1 MTMHMARVLLCLCL
15 FVSQLLSAQSI
26 LIKNAR
32 VVDGSGS
39 KPFPADVRVTADTIA
54 AVAPRLKPIAGE
66 TVIDAKGLVVSP
78 GFIDMHS
85 HADDGIFTKS
95 HNAVIRQGITTVLVG
110 QDGDEVYPLADFFA
124 KLEKMPPAMNVA
136 SMAGHGT
143 LRRQVMGSDVRR
155 PATPEEIDKIFKL
168 LHQEMLAGAMG
179 MSGGLEYDA
188 GHWATTDELARLNR
202 AVHDSGGFFNA
213 HVRDEG
219 NHVFQSFSEMV
230 EIGRRASVPVQIT
243 HIKLGSTP
251 VWRQTTKIPALFAQ
265 AAAEGVD
272 LKADVYPY
280 TFWHSNLRVIILD
293 GDYFNPEKVKQ
304 ALVENGG
311 AEHLRITH
319 YGQDRSLEDKTLAD
333 IAAIWKTSPV
343 DAYMK
348 LVKSTLK
355 PDGSPG
361 DDDIEVMGES
371 MNEEDVKWFIA
382 QPRIMFCTDGEL
394 EGKHPRGAGS
404 FPRILGRYVREQ
416 KVLPLEAA
424 IHKMTV
430 LPAQRLDITDRGM
443 IAKGMKADL
452 VIFDPA
458 TVIDGSTVEK
468 PLEPPKGI
476 PYVMVNGVFVLKDGQ
491 LTNARPGKPLRHAQL
506 APAL

>member
-1 MTMHMARVLLCLCL
+1 MHTVRLLLGLCLL
-15 FVSQLLSAQSI
+15 FLAQSLSAQSV

-32 VVDGSGS
+32 IVDGTGK
-39 KPFPADVRVTADTIA
+39 KPFAADVRVTGDTITA
-54 AVAPRLKPIAGE
+54 IAPRVKPTAGE

-110 QDGDEVYPLADFFA
+110 QDGGELYPLADFFT
-124 KLEKMPPAMNVA
+124 KLEKSPPAMNVA

-143 LRRQVMGSDVRR
+143 LRHQVMGNDVRR
-155 PATPEEIDKIFKL
+155 AATPEEIDKIFNL
-168 LHQEMLAGAMG
+168 LHQEMVAGAMG

-188 GHWATTDELARLNR
+188 GHWSTTDELVNLNR
-202 AVHDSGGFFNA
+202 MVQGHRGFFNA

-219 NHVFQSFSEMV
+219 DNVFRSFQEME
-230 EIGRRASVPVQIT
+230 EIGRRAKVPVVIT
-243 HIKLGSTP
+243 HIKLGLTP
-251 VWRQTTKIPALFAQ
+251 VWHQTAKIPALFAQ
-265 AAAEGVD
+265 ARVDGVD

-280 TFWHSNLRVIILD
+280 TFWHSNLRVVILD

-311 AEHLRITH
+311 AERLRITH
-319 YGQDRSLEDKTLAD
+319 YGQEPSLEDKTLAE
-333 IAAIWKTSPV
+333 IAAQWKMSPV
-343 DAYMK
+343 DTYMK
-348 LVKSTLK
+348 MVKSTLK

-371 MNEEDVKWFIA
+371 MNEDDVKWFIA
-382 QPRIMFCTDGEL
+382 QPWTMFCTDGEL

-404 FPRILGRYVREQ
+404 FPRVLGHYVREQ

-424 IHKMTV
+424 IHKMTA
-430 LPAQRLDITDRGM
+430 LPAQQLGVTDRGTL
-443 IAKGMKADL
+443 ANGMKADL

-458 TVIDGSTVEK
+458 TVIDGSTVEN
-468 PLEPPKGI
+468 PLAPPKGI
-476 PYVMVNGVFVLKDGQ
+476 AYVMVNGVLVVKDGQ
-491 LTNARPGKPLRHAQL
+491 PTNARPGKPLRHTQ
-506 APAL
+506 PAKGN